1 MIRIGSRDATLR
13 EMPTGRS
20 TPLAIFFLLLFS
32 YAYINQGWGWNQNS
46 RLALLHAIVVKHTV
60 AIDAYEAN
68 TGDKE
73 KLNGHWYSE
82 KAPGMILIAAP
93 AFLLSYGALKLAR
106 IDIDGTYGWNISERI
121 TTAGSVGVLAA
132 VGSMCLFL
140 FLRRRLDP
148 RIALFATLAVF
159 LGSLPFPYATMMFSH
174 GATIGLIAASLWI
187 FDAAERAGR
196 AAWKHEYLLGFLC
209 GLAVS
214 SEYPAAIAAGIF
226 FLLTLLRGWRS
237 AARFV
242 AGSFFPLLTIPAYNW
257 AVSGFPLALGY
268 SRVDFPGMQDGFF
281 GVTLPNA
288 EAFNSLLFSQFK
300 GLFFWSPFLLLSAV
314 GYPVIYRRSPRLFW
328 ITFMTPLA
336 YALFASSYAYWD
348 GGFAFGPR
356 HLSAAVPFIAV
367 AAGFGFARLPLA
379 GGALALASVALTGI
393 ATFVNAMPP
402 NEFHQPLFDFYPR
415 EFFDGKMAWNVGRA
429 FGLAG
434 AWSVAPWA
442 AVVVAAA
449 AVMFHRLGKK
459 RTCSAECVRKRPP
472 RHLWHLPS
480 FKCVRGA
487 GCLRR
492 ISRTLF
498 STSLWITAIRR
509 AGVVRMLL
517 WAAVAGGII
526 LRFVHLNMMEFK
538 GDELDVLI
546 RAWRNAHGV
555 EFAITSI
562 PSSVGLMNPPFFVWM
577 LSIPAMF
584 TSDPV
589 LVTAF
594 VAAVNVAGLLLL
606 YTFLRRAFSSDAAL
620 WTTALLATAP
630 WAIIY
635 SRKLWPQD
643 VMIFFV
649 ALLYFALFAMMKK
662 YRPWHVYLLSFA
674 LAAVTQL
681 HLVAW
686 IMPVILLV
694 FFDIFRVPLRIRDVC
709 GGLMV
714 FAVLYLPYFLYQE
727 SLSFSNLLD
736 FLRSSGDSL
745 DAGAILE
752 HFEWSVAATSGLKFA
767 KHIGDETY
775 ALFARQYFGSV
786 FAWFF
791 LIYAFG
797 VVISLVALAR
807 SAIRDMSCLR
817 RLADIEPGHRI
828 LLLLLT
834 VYAAIIGVYVFT
846 GAPPYTQY
854 HIIFYPLAPLVL
866 VLGLQRALASR
877 FLPPVF
883 VNILLLLIVFS
894 NISFSAGFLRFLAL
908 NPEKIGGGY
917 GVPYELN
924 RSKWERAIETA
935 TQAPG
940 QSP

>member
-1 MIRIGSRDATLR
+1 
-13 EMPTGRS
+13 MPASRS

-32 YAYINQGWGWNQNS
+32 YSYINQGWGWNQNS
-46 RLALLHAIVVKHTV
+46 RLDLLHAIIVKHTV
-60 AIDAYEAN
+60 AIDAYEEN

-93 AFLLSYGALKLAR
+93 AFLLSYGVLKLAG
-106 IDIDGTYGWNISERI
+106 IDIDGTYGWNVSERI

-132 VGSMCLFL
+132 VGGMCMFL

-148 RIALFATLAVF
+148 RIALFATLAAF

-174 GATIGLIAASLWI
+174 GATIGLITASLLV

-196 AAWKHEYLLGFLC
+196 AAWKHEYILGFLC

-226 FLLTLLRGWRS
+226 FLMTLLRGWRS
-237 AARFV
+237 AARFA
-242 AGSFFPLLTIPAYNW
+242 AGSFFPMLSIPAYNW
-257 AVSGFPLALGY
+257 AVSGSPLTLGY
-268 SRVDFPGMQDGFF
+268 GRVDFPGMQDGFF

-288 EAFNSLLFSQFK
+288 EAFKSLLFSQFR
-300 GLFFWSPFLLLSAV
+300 GLFFWSPFLLLSAA

-328 ITFMTPLA
+328 ITFMVPLA
-336 YALFASSYAYWD
+336 YMLFASSYTYWD

-356 HLSAAVPFIAV
+356 HLSAAMPFIAV
-367 AAGFGFARLPLA
+367 AAGFGLARLPFT
-379 GGALALASVALTGI
+379 GGALVCASVALTGI

-415 EFFDGKMAWNVGRA
+415 ELFDGKMAWNAGRA
-429 FGLAG
+429 FGLAS
-434 AWSVAPWA
+434 AWSMAPWA

-449 AVMFHRLGKK
+449 AAMFHLLSKK
-459 RTCSAECVRKRPP
+459 RTCSSECVRKRHP

-480 FKCVRGA
+480 FEYARGE
-487 GCLRR
+487 GCTRK
-492 ISRTLF
+492 ISKTLF
-498 STSLWITAIRR
+498 STSFWITAIRR

-517 WAAVAGGII
+517 WAAVVGGII
-526 LRFVHLNMMEFK
+526 LRFVNLHMMEFK

-555 EFAITSI
+555 EFAMTSI
-562 PSSVGLMNPPFFVWM
+562 PSSMGLMNPPFFVWM
-577 LSIPAMF
+577 LSIPTMF

-594 VAAVNVAGLLLL
+594 VAAVNAAGLLLM
-606 YTFLRRAFSSDAAL
+606 YAFLSRAFSSDAAL

-643 VMIFFV
+643 VMIFFFV
-649 ALLYFALFAMMKK
+649 LLYFALFAMMKK
-662 YRPWHVYLLSFA
+662 YRPWHVYLLFFA

-686 IMPVILLV
+686 IMPAIFLV
-694 FFDIFRVPLRIRDVC
+694 FFDIFRVPLRIRDLF

-714 FAVLYLPYFLYQE
+714 FIILYLPYFLYQE

-736 FLRSSGDSL
+736 FLRSRSDSL
-745 DAGAILE
+745 DASAILE
-752 HFEWSVAATSGLKFA
+752 HFEWSIAATSGLKFA

-775 ALFARQYFGSV
+775 ALFARQYFGSI

-791 LIYAFG
+791 LTYAFG
-797 VVISLVALAR
+797 IVISFAALAR
-807 SAIRDMSCLR
+807 SAIRRMNNLR
-817 RLADIEPGHRI
+817 RPADIEPGHRI
-828 LLLLLT
+828 LLLLLA
-834 VYAAIIGVYVFT
+834 VYVAIIGIYMFI
-846 GAPPYTQY
+846 GAHPYTQY
-854 HIIFYPLAPLVL
+854 HIIFYPLMPLVL
-866 VLGLQRALASR
+866 VIALQRAITSR
-877 FLPPVF
+877 CLPSLF
-883 VNILLLLIVFS
+883 VNFLLLLIVLS
-894 NISFSAGFLRFLAL
+894 NFSFSAGFLRFLAL
-908 NPEKIGGGY
+908 NPEKIGDGY
-917 GVPYELN
+917 GTPYALD
-924 RSKWERAIETA
+924 RSKWEREIETA

-940 QSP
+940 QSH